1 MIAANYS
8 EEKGEGR
15 KLGNIPSAEE
25 TRKWRKRDS
34 AGKAKKK
41 GKALFLLLRLRKKK
55 K

>member
-15 KLGNIPSAEE
+15 KLGNSPSAEE

-41 GKALFLLLRLRKKK
+41 EKLSFSF
-55 K
+55 